1 MIASQQHNAILRA
14 LPGLLGALLL
24 FVVDRALK
32 NYAQYSL
39 PPEGVFWIPNL
50 LGLERY
56 ANTGIAFSLPAHR
69 NLVLIAT
76 GIILFGVISHVLK
89 ERLSTRN
96 IVALGFLVF
105 GAASNFYDRLT
116 LGAVIDYLRIGPI
129 SLVNIADGMVVVG
142 IVLLM
147 FQRPKQ
153 PRRGDSQTPHDHDH
167 GNAAEPSVGHS

>member
-1 MIASQQHNAILRA
+1 MIASERHKAILRA

-24 FVVDRALK
+24 FVADRVLK

-39 PPEGVFWIPNL
+39 PSEGVFWIPNL
-50 LGLERY
+50 LGLEHY

-76 GIILFGVISHVLK
+76 GIILFGVITHVIK
-89 ERLSTRN
+89 ERLSSRN
-96 IVALGFLVF
+96 LVALGFLVF

-116 LGAVIDYLRIGPI
+116 IGAVIDYLRIGPI
-129 SLVNIADGMVVVG
+129 SVVNIADGMVVVG
-142 IVLLM
+142 IILLM

-153 PRRGDSQTPHDHDH
+153 PRHGDSHTHHDHDH
-167 GNAAEPSVGHS
+167 GHAAEPSIRHS

>member
-1 MIASQQHNAILRA
+1 MTREQHHAILRA
-14 LPGLLGALLL
+14 LPGLFGALLL
-24 FVVDRALK
+24 FVVDRILK

-50 LGLERY
+50 LGLEKY

-76 GIILFGVISHVLK
+76 GIILFGVITHVLK

-116 LGAVIDYLRIGPI
+116 LGAVIDYLRIGPL
-129 SLVNIADGMVVVG
+129 SLVNIADGLVVVG
-142 IVLLM
+142 IILLM

-153 PRRGDSQTPHDHDH
+153 PRQGDVHAHHHHDH
-167 GNAAEPSVGHS
+167 GHVEKPAP